1 MIGVPVLESQKL
13 QNRPDPKWLN
23 VEFGPTPIA
32 VAAGRAYDP
41 RHMRVEC
48 DVIVVGGGPA
58 GSTAAA
64 ALARAGRRV
73 VLFERDRFP
82 RFHIGE
88 SLLASINDV
97 VAAIGAEEAVRAAGF
112 PRKWG
117 ATFMTPDGGVERF
130 ADFAVSEEVPRPQ
143 TWQVPRQVFDHLLL
157 GHAAACG
164 ADVRQEHRV
173 TDVSFDSD
181 GVTVRFREQAGRI
194 GSDLR
199 DHPEQTLRARTLVDA
214 SGRASLLSRAFDLR
228 VDEPQLANVALFSH
242 YAGVPRAEGR
252 RAGDIRVVARR
263 DRGWFWLIPISQ
275 ELMSVGVVLP
285 RAEFQAQPRLEH
297 EALLGRLIGETP
309 AVARLMAGAERRW
322 PVRVERD
329 FSFGARR
336 YAGDRWL
343 VVGDAGSF
351 LDPVFSSGVA
361 IAMESG
367 LEAARAIDAGLAAGD
382 LSARAFRRF
391 DRRQR
396 GRYASFRRFVLAFY
410 TRGFRD
416 LFFSPDPPERM
427 FKAIITVLAGYWRP
441 SWQAR
446 VWLWL
451 FFLSVRLQERFKF
464 APSYLEPVAES
475 PAPACSDPVAR

>member
-1 MIGVPVLESQKL
+1 
-13 QNRPDPKWLN
+13 
-23 VEFGPTPIA
+23 
-32 VAAGRAYDP
+32 
-41 RHMRVEC
+41 
-48 DVIVVGGGPA
+48 
-58 GSTAAA
+58 
-64 ALARAGRRV
+64 
-73 VLFERDRFP
+73 
-82 RFHIGE
+82 
-88 SLLASINDV
+88 
-97 VAAIGAEEAVRAAGF
+97 
-112 PRKWG
+112 
-117 ATFMTPDGGVERF
+117 
-130 ADFAVSEEVPRPQ
+130 
-143 TWQVPRQVFDHLLL
+143 
-157 GHAAACG
+157 
-164 ADVRQEHRV
+164 
-173 TDVSFDSD
+173 
-181 GVTVRFREQAGRI
+181 
-194 GSDLR
+194 
-199 DHPEQTLRARTLVDA
+199 
-214 SGRASLLSRAFDLR
+214 
-228 VDEPQLANVALFSH
+228 
-242 YAGVPRAEGR
+242 
-252 RAGDIRVVARR
+252 
-263 DRGWFWLIPISQ
+263 
-275 ELMSVGVVLP
+275 
-285 RAEFQAQPRLEH
+285 
-297 EALLGRLIGETP
+297 LLGRLIGETP

-367 LEAARAIDAGLAAGD
+367 LEAAQAIDAGLAAGD

-475 PAPACSDPVAR
+475 PAPACSDTVAR